1 MKLNVATYNIW
12 GAKDFSTEEHK
23 VNTKNVAKFIADQ
36 KIDVCGLNEVDVH
49 SKRTDYVH
57 EPEAICA
64 DLKEMTGETYYWVM
78 GVGLD
83 SYHNPGA
90 QYGNALISKY
100 PVVKYETY
108 PIFADYVVDPE
119 NPKSQI
125 QERRERRV
133 LIVAELDLGEGKTM
147 TAFITHFDLYLN
159 TMQSAVDT
167 IKGLLP
173 EVKTPILLA
182 GDFNVTEDSDIAAQ
196 LDALLERTGKDD
208 PSATFRSGVKID
220 YIYHSTDIKCL
231 AYRTHHDY
239 KTSDHFP
246 VSAVFEL

>member
-12 GAKDFSTEEHK
+12 GAKDYSTEEHK
-23 VNTKNVAKFIADQ
+23 VNTKNVAKFIAEQ
-36 KIDVCGLNEVDVH
+36 KIEICGLNEVDVNC
-49 SKRTDYVH
+49 KRTDYVH
-57 EPEAICA
+57 GPESICA

-83 SYHNPGA
+83 GYHNEGSK
-90 QYGNALISKY
+90 YGNALISKY
-100 PVVKYETY
+100 PITKYETY

-119 NPKSQI
+119 NRKSQI

-147 TAFITHFDLYLN
+147 TALITHFDLYLN

-173 EVKTPILLA
+173 DIKGPILLA
-182 GDFNVTEDSDIAAQ
+182 GDFNVTEDDDITAQ
-196 LDALLERTGKDD
+196 LEQLLIRAGKDN
-208 PSATFRSGVKID
+208 PAATFRSGVKID
-220 YIYHSTDIKCL
+220 YIYHSEDIKVL
-231 AYRTHHDY
+231 DYAPHHEY
-239 KTSDHFP
+239 KTSDHYP
-246 VSAVFEL
+246 VTAVFEL